1 MAGKAEQ
8 VGREEGMRQI
18 AKLIKKAKIA
28 MLTTTTPKGWLRS
41 RLMGT
46 QCESFDGN
54 LWFFTH
60 ASEPKVQEIKRH
72 PQVNVSFA
80 NPDDN
85 EYVSMAGRASLVH
98 DPIKM
103 KALWQKPL
111 KTWFPKGLEDPDLA
125 LLKVE
130 VEHAEYWDQNAG
142 LVQIAVGFV
151 KATVTGAESTAGY
164 GTKVELGRT
173 R

>member
-1 MAGKAEQ
+1 MAGKDERI
-8 VGREEGMRQI
+8 GRDEGMRQI

-41 RLMGT
+41 RPMGT
-46 QCESFDGN
+46 QRESFDGN

-85 EYVSMAGRASLVH
+85 EFVSMAGRATIVH
-98 DPIKM
+98 DPVKM

-142 LVQIAVGFV
+142 LVEVAVGFV
-151 KATVTGAESTAGY
+151 KATITGAESTAGY

>member
-1 MAGKAEQ
+1 MAEKVDQ
-8 VGREEGMRQI
+8 VGRDEGLRKI
-18 AKLIKKAKIA
+18 AALIKAAKIA

-41 RLMGT
+41 RPMGT
-46 QCESFDGN
+46 QRASFDGN

-85 EYVSMAGRASLVH
+85 AYVSLSGRAALVH
-98 DPIKM
+98 DRAKM
-103 KALWQKPL
+103 DELWQKPL
-111 KTWFPKGLEDPDLA
+111 KTWFPKGLADPDLA

-130 VEHAEYWDQNAG
+130 VEHAEYWDQHGG
-142 LVQIAVGFV
+142 LVRIAAGFI

-164 GTKVELGRT
+164 GTKVELSRAK
-173 R
+173 

>member
-1 MAGKAEQ
+1 MANKMEQ
-8 VGREEGMRQI
+8 VGRDEGMRQI
-18 AKLIKKAKIA
+18 AKLIKNAKIA
-28 MLTTTTPKGWLRS
+28 MLTTTTAKGWLRS
-41 RLMGT
+41 RPMGT
-46 QCESFDGN
+46 QRESFDGN

-72 PQVNVSFA
+72 PQVNVSFS

-85 EYVSMAGRASLVH
+85 EYVSLAGKASLVH
-98 DPIKM
+98 DRAKM
-103 KALWQKPL
+103 EALWQKPL
-111 KTWFPKGLEDPDLA
+111 KTWFPKGLEDSDLA

-130 VEHAEYWDQNAG
+130 VEHAEYWDQHAG
-142 LVQIAVGFV
+142 LVEVAVGFI

-164 GTKVELGRT
+164 GTKVDLGRS